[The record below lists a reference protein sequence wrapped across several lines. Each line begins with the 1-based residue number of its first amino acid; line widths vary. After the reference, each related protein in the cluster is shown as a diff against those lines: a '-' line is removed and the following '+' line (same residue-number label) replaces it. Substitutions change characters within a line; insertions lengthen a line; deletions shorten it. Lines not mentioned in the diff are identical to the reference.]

1 MHALP
6 SKRGGTRA
14 GHGGAQLAATL
25 VTPTA
30 VREQPAAPPYESVAP
45 GSEPVVG
52 AVHVGPADFL
62 AGDLTQTLR
71 RGAEVQRFA
80 ELAARQDALTPA
92 ESDELYRYR
101 LRRLLT
107 RIRRLDGVGAGSDE
121 VAIREA
127 LDDLQARLEEEHAF
141 GTIRTQAGLFADYE
155 VDLTTEKHAKARLVS
170 LAAQR
175 PRGLIAGS
183 DQVPEQPA
191 GSVRI
196 RDLAFSP
203 SPDDV
208 PIY

>member
-1 MHALP
+1 MP

-14 GHGGAQLAATL
+14 GDGVAPLAATL

-52 AVHVGPADFL
+52 AIHVGPADFL

-80 ELAARQDALTPA
+80 ALAARQDALTPD

-107 RIRRLDGVGAGSDE
+107 RIRELERRPLTANRS
-121 VAIREA
+121 
-127 LDDLQARLEEEHAF
+127 ARRVTRRYNRMPAM
-141 GTIRTQAGLFADYE
+141 
-155 VDLTTEKHAKARLVS
+155 LTSFKAT
-170 LAAQR
+170 
-175 PRGLIAGS
+175 P
-183 DQVPEQPA
+183 
-191 GSVRI
+191 
-196 RDLAFSP
+196 
-203 SPDDV
+203 
-208 PIY
+208 